1 MRRTVPVFL
10 RRDGYTAPLQTV
22 CGVCGGGCVFG
33 GLHARQRDA
42 VLPLQRGAGLLQIC
56 HSLFCPPCPAPDS
69 RFPLA
74 DFYLRQLPAFK
85 LSCVNCNPSRAIL
98 CGTYLII
105 KGGAALCKFATDL
118 FEAAVSCCNFA
129 QGIARILCRTF
140 PKRVG
145 KTHRI
150 ALFPYA
156 AYRWKNA
163 QVTPGT
169 VAILHRVFPLPCPA
183 ATRVPVGKPHR
194 IGPFPVLQFTQ
205 VWLFLAYLQLY
216 AGCFPHRKM
225 VVECTGCSWLNTQVC
240 VVKLHRLYLL
250 LI

>member
-1 MRRTVPVFL
+1 MFSDTPP
-10 RRDGYTAPLQTV
+10 APSFQSILCKLQPLTRHSV
-22 CGVCGGGCVFG
+22 R
-33 GLHARQRDA
+33 H
-42 VLPLQRGAGLLQIC
+42 LPYYKRGA
-56 HSLFCPPCPAPDS
+56 
-69 RFPLA
+69 
-74 DFYLRQLPAFK
+74 
-85 LSCVNCNPSRAIL
+85 
-98 CGTYLII
+98 T
-105 KGGAALCKFATDL
+105 LCKFATDL

-129 QGIARILCRTF
+129 QGIARVLCRTF

-163 QVTPGT
+163 QDCIVSLCCLPLEKRTGYPRNSC
-169 VAILHRVFPLPCPA
+169 ILHRVFPLPCPA
-183 ATRVPVGKPHR
+183 VTRVPVGKPHR